1 MAVLRVNTTICR
13 DLLFKIQFEVAYIL
27 NNMYDKTKK
36 IFSYFGKIQ
45 YV

>member
-1 MAVLRVNTTICR
+1 MAVLRVNTTICN
-13 DLLFKIQFEVAYIL
+13 DLLFKIQFAGTYIL